1 MKKNIKKLA
10 LKKQTVHLLG
20 NGEHKALVAGAPTT
34 GGNGTNSFGTRC
46 FVCDLA
52 KPIPIRPGV

>member
-1 MKKNIKKLA
+1 MKKSIKRLE
-10 LKKQTVHLLG
+10 LKKHTVKVLNDGAQQSLL
-20 NGEHKALVAGAPTT
+20 AGGPTT

-52 KPIPIRPGV
+52 KPFPKP

>member
-1 MKKNIKKLA
+1 MKRSIKKIQ
-10 LKKQTVHLLG
+10 LKKHTIKILN
-20 NGEHKALVAGAPTT
+20 NGEKQSLFAGGPTT

-52 KPIPIRPGV
+52 KPFPKPV